1 MAATSPITPAPPL
14 AKAAGQA
21 TSVGE
26 GPAVVGLVLA
36 AGGGRRLGGRPKAL
50 LDHGG
55 RPLVERAVRA
65 ARAGGCAPAVH
76 VVLGAAAERV
86 RELADLAG
94 CVVIDNPD
102 WATGM
107 GSSLRAGLA
116 SVRDATRG
124 ALGPD
129 GPDEPDGPDR
139 PDGPDGPSGSG
150 ASAVLLL
157 LVDQPGV
164 GAEAVARVVRA
175 HRAGAGLVAAAY
187 GGRRGHPVLFARE
200 HWARVAAL
208 AHGDRGARDFLRA
221 HAAELTLVECAD
233 IASCAD
239 IDTPADLRLLD
250 PDG

>member
-1 MAATSPITPAPPL
+1 MAATPPNTPAPPL
-14 AKAAGQA
+14 ARATGEA

-26 GPAVVGLVLA
+26 RPAVVGLVLA

-86 RELADLAG
+86 RARADLAG
-94 CVVIDNPD
+94 CVVTDNPN

-124 ALGPD
+124 AVGPD
-129 GPDEPDGPDR
+129 GPT
-139 PDGPDGPSGSG
+139 GSG
-150 ASAVLLL
+150 ASAVLVL

-200 HWARVAAL
+200 H
-208 AHGDRGARDFLRA
+208 
-221 HAAELTLVECAD
+221 
-233 IASCAD
+233 
-239 IDTPADLRLLD
+239 
-250 PDG
+250 

>member
-1 MAATSPITPAPPL
+1 MAATSPITPAPPR
-14 AKAAGQA
+14 AKAAGVA
-21 TSVGE
+21 PSAAE
-26 GPAVVGLVLA
+26 RPAVVGLVLA

-65 ARAGGCAPAVH
+65 ARAGGCAPVVH

-86 RELADLAG
+86 RERADLAG
-94 CVVIDNPD
+94 CVVADNPD

-116 SVRDATRG
+116 SVRDAPRG
-124 ALGPD
+124 GLGP
-129 GPDEPDGPDR
+129 GGS
-139 PDGPDGPSGSG
+139 PSSRG
-150 ASAVLLL
+150 ASAVLVL

-164 GAEAVARVVRA
+164 GAEAVARMVRA

-187 GGRRGHPVLFARE
+187 EGRRGHPVLFARQ
-200 HWARVAAL
+200 HWAQVAAL

-221 HAAELTLVECAD
+221 HAADLTLVECAD

-250 PDG
+250 PDR

>member
-1 MAATSPITPAPPL
+1 MAATSPITPAPPR
-14 AKAAGQA
+14 AKAAGEA
-21 TSVGE
+21 PCAAE
-26 GPAVVGLVLA
+26 RPAVVALVLA

-86 RELADLAG
+86 RERADLAG
-94 CVVIDNPD
+94 CVVADNPD

-116 SVRDATRG
+116 SVRDAPG
-124 ALGPD
+124 GGLGP
-129 GPDEPDGPDR
+129 GGS
-139 PDGPDGPSGSG
+139 PSGAG
-150 ASAVLLL
+150 ASAVLVL

-187 GGRRGHPVLFARE
+187 EGRRGHPVLFARQ
-200 HWARVAAL
+200 HWAQVAAL
-208 AHGDRGARDFLRA
+208 ARGDRGARDFLRA

-233 IASCAD
+233 VASCAD

-250 PDG
+250 PDR

>member
-1 MAATSPITPAPPL
+1 MAATSPITPVPPR
-14 AKAAGQA
+14 AKAAGEA
-21 TSVGE
+21 PSVAE
-26 GPAVVGLVLA
+26 RPAVVGLVLA

-65 ARAGGCAPAVH
+65 ARAGGCAPVVH

-86 RELADLAG
+86 RERADLAG
-94 CVVIDNPD
+94 CVVADNPD

-107 GSSLRAGLA
+107 GSSLRVGLA
-116 SVRDATRG
+116 SVRDAPRG
-124 ALGPD
+124 GLGP
-129 GPDEPDGPDR
+129 GGS
-139 PDGPDGPSGSG
+139 PSGAG
-150 ASAVLLL
+150 ASAVLVL

-187 GGRRGHPVLFARE
+187 AGRRGHPVLFARQ

-233 IASCAD
+233 VASCAD

-250 PDG
+250 PDR

>member
-1 MAATSPITPAPPL
+1 MAATSPITPAPPR
-14 AKAAGQA
+14 AKA
-21 TSVGE
+21 TGE
-26 GPAVVGLVLA
+26 APSAVERPAVVGLVLA

-86 RELADLAG
+86 RERADLAG
-94 CVVIDNPD
+94 CVVADNPD

-116 SVRDATRG
+116 SVRDAPRG
-124 ALGPD
+124 GP
-129 GPDEPDGPDR
+129 GPG
-139 PDGPDGPSGSG
+139 GSPSGPG
-150 ASAVLLL
+150 ASAVLVL

-187 GGRRGHPVLFARE
+187 EGRRGHPVLFARQ

-233 IASCAD
+233 VASCAD

-250 PDG
+250 PDR